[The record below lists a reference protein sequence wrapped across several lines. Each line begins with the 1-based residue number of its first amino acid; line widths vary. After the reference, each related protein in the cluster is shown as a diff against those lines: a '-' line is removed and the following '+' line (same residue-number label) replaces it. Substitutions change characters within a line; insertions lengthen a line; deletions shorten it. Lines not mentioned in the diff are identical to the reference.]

1 MFEPEQTE
9 LLPVMTGVAGNALT
23 VNADDAVDEQEFP
36 SVRVTVYVPFVLME
50 PVLGPDAAKLE
61 GPVQLKLPELK
72 EEAVNDVVAPLHIEL
87 FPTIEGVL
95 GREFTVNVLVACEEQ
110 LFELVNITVYA
121 PAVEINPEDAE
132 VAVKPL
138 GPDHA

>member
-61 GPVQLKLPELK
+61 GPVQLKLPALK

-87 FPTIEGVL
+87 FPAIEGVL

-110 LFELVNITVYA
+110 LFELVNITV
-121 PAVEINPEDAE
+121 
-132 VAVKPL
+132 
-138 GPDHA
+138 